1 MKKMIKS
8 KELIM
13 KYNKIYPINV
23 NKINANK
30 FLLSVQ
36 NFNKIRKILGINKI
50 FLWLKNLK
58 SSI

>member
-13 KYNKIYPINV
+13 KYNKIHPIKV

>member
-13 KYNKIYPINV
+13 KYNKIHPIKV

-30 FLLSVQ
+30 FLLSA
-36 NFNKIRKILGINKI
+36 
-50 FLWLKNLK
+50 
-58 SSI
+58 

>member
-13 KYNKIYPINV
+13 KYNKIYPIKV